1 MNYQVFFDWAQKV
14 FQGAA
19 QLGEWLSTPIT
30 FGNITI
36 TPLILVSCSGLIA
49 FIGLAIIKWVVS

>member
-1 MNYQVFFDWAQKV
+1 MNYQVFLDWCVKLV
-14 FQGAA
+14 NGASK
-19 QLGEWLSTPIT
+19 LGEWLSTPLT

-36 TPLILVSCSGLIA
+36 TPLILVSVTGLIV